1 MRSFSMVAVLALI
14 SSTASWAD
22 GGIAVPPAG
31 KAEAESECSAC
42 HTYLRPLTHRKI
54 EWHLIMTNL
63 SDHMGEDASLP
74 ENVRADIEAY
84 LTANA
89 SDVVNARLAE

>member
-1 MRSFSMVAVLALI
+1 MRALI
-14 SSTASWAD
+14 VVIASMQLAASASWAD

-31 KAEAESECSAC
+31 KAEAERECSAC

-74 ENVRADIEAY
+74 ENLRADIEAY

-89 SDVVNARLAE
+89 SDVVNARLSE